1 MSLDWKGTGV
11 GGSCLGQRFV
21 ECSGQL
27 ELGKLELKR
36 VHLGRWRG
44 EGETLQPE
52 GLLWSRSRPGLTSLQ
67 IISVLIYRGGFPLT
81 DSVLAIRQRYAF
93 SLLASL
99 SPHKRAGRWGSAP
112 LLYR

>member
-1 MSLDWKGTGV
+1 M
-11 GGSCLGQRFV
+11 GQRFV

-36 VHLGRWRG
+36 VHLGRGRG
-44 EGETLQPE
+44 EGETSQPE

-67 IISVLIYRGGFPLT
+67 IISVLIRCGGVPMT
-81 DSVLAIRQRYAF
+81 DSVLGISQRYAF

-99 SPHKRAGRWGSAP
+99 SPHK
-112 LLYR
+112 